1 MRIIVKDIETS
12 QLYIFNCWENYIERM
27 VDTVDDGQQ
36 YIKYMIFHDFYYSV
50 KDIHGRDQI
59 PSVTMDY
66 LEMMNN
72 NHRLYPACGWWNK
85 TMIPTLSDPFDP
97 DRFID
102 CTTYHAKVC
111 KTRLNTD

>member
-1 MRIIVKDIETS
+1 MRIIAHSPANNTS
-12 QLYIFNCWENYIERM
+12 YVINPHTCLVEWAGSHEACEAYIE
-27 VDTVDDGQQ
+27 
-36 YIKYMIFHDFYYSV
+36 YMKFYDFYYSV
-50 KDIHGRDQI
+50 KDIHGRSQI

-85 TMIPTLSDPFDP
+85 TMIPTLGDPFDP

-102 CTTYHAKVC
+102 CTTYHTKVC
-111 KTRLNTD
+111 KTCLNTD